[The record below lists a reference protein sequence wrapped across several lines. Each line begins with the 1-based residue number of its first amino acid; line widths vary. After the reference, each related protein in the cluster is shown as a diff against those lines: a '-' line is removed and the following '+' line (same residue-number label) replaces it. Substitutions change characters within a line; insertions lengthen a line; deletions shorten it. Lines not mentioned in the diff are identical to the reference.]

1 MTDTSQPL
9 DEYFEALRRL
19 REGCPQNVA
28 RGTKISKDAVSLEAG
43 RGKGSIKRSRAI
55 FGDLI
60 RAIDEAARSEQDTA
74 VNQKAKL
81 ERSRSD
87 AKDYRLRYE
96 AALARELS
104 LLKELY
110 EVKKTLAKLTGEKVI
125 PLRKSFTVKPE

>member
-1 MTDTSQPL
+1 
-9 DEYFEALRRL
+9 
-19 REGCPQNVA
+19 
-28 RGTKISKDAVSLEAG
+28 
-43 RGKGSIKRSRAI
+43 
-55 FGDLI
+55 
-60 RAIDEAARSEQDTA
+60 